1 MSRRVVAEFFGTGL
15 ANRRRITLFH
25 RTCPLKRWAE
35 VFLFSG
41 HFRQIL
47 STLTR
52 NGRDPPRLQDA
63 EDGIVRFVH

>member
-1 MSRRVVAEFFGTGL
+1 
-15 ANRRRITLFH
+15 
-25 RTCPLKRWAE
+25 
-35 VFLFSG
+35 LFSG

-63 EDGIVRFVH
+63 EDAIVHSVH

>member
-1 MSRRVVAEFFGTGL
+1 LSAKMPPSAAQR
-15 ANRRRITLFH
+15 
-25 RTCPLKRWAE
+25 
-35 VFLFSG
+35 FLFSG

-63 EDGIVRFVH
+63 EDAIVRSVH